1 MRLRKRAGFVLV
13 AMLMTAAAMMGM
25 AGTYFFV
32 HQREEARDLNTS
44 QAMRDLVALASEV
57 NSHYINF
64 MESVNEEIDY
74 YKVHGDVQAGAQGT
88 IIAAWDSTGS
98 YVIDERVDLVET
110 SEEFMQRLGIT
121 DEDAPDPAD
130 GKFIDSCTV
139 TSRVFTMLKDKV
151 DLDEFPFDY
160 VPGIW
165 MVKINLKS
173 VPGYY
178 FSTEA
183 LYRASRMLRMFGED
197 NVSGSYENVNFSM
210 TKVKTDEV
218 ELMFIYNLQS
228 RDLTF
233 Y

>member
-1 MRLRKRAGFVLV
+1 
-13 AMLMTAAAMMGM
+13 
-25 AGTYFFV
+25 
-32 HQREEARDLNTS
+32 
-44 QAMRDLVALASEV
+44 
-57 NSHYINF
+57 
-64 MESVNEEIDY
+64 
-74 YKVHGDVQAGAQGT
+74 
-88 IIAAWDSTGS
+88 
-98 YVIDERVDLVET
+98 
-110 SEEFMQRLGIT
+110 
-121 DEDAPDPAD
+121 
-130 GKFIDSCTV
+130 
-139 TSRVFTMLKDKV
+139 MLKDKV

-210 TKVKTDEV
+210 TEVKTDEV